1 MLVSR
6 NHNTFEENGSGEYL
20 RRFGTLQRARHRLRR
35 RDTRKRPHAQ
45 VYTCH
50 KMERQGIFH
59 FSLQYLIYSFT
70 NSSVLSLFLRSYR

>member
-45 VYTCH
+45 VYTRY
-50 KMERQGIFH
+50 KMERQGILLFIIATS
-59 FSLQYLIYSFT
+59 FIDLLICCC
-70 NSSVLSLFLRSYR
+70 FLRSYR